1 MSLTV
6 FETGEAYLAKVVRI
20 GGAVDEISQ
29 SIMVVAEIE
38 APGKNILPG
47 MSGTAT
53 FGHEDKIVRDT
64 Q

>member
-1 MSLTV
+1 MAESIKSPAIRKAT
-6 FETGEAYLAKVVRI
+6 TRSGQ
-20 GGAVDEISQ
+20 AVDAISQ

-53 FGHEDKIVRDT
+53 FSHDDKIVRDT